1 MLLRRTPQTVP
12 QRHSSANLSSCAYVV
27 LLYGS
32 DAEYALGA
40 LLVASSLRRTGARA
54 RRLLLHSA
62 DVPSTRLPLLQEFY
76 DEVRLI
82 ERPVSLPH
90 DSPLCV
96 CARDFAHPQFL
107 KLHLLEL
114 EFDKVLYLDCDLV
127 VRRNLDHL
135 FELQAPAAMD
145 RILAM
150 PPHGAKLPNRIL
162 WAGHR
167 VRGIQG
173 GVMLLAPDKQMFD
186 AMRAEV
192 EDPVALREWAYR
204 PSLGNEQDYLTWK
217 YCDGLFEESGHPHV
231 WTHLGCEYNYEVHSA
246 STYFAIGRERWLWL
260 DYERDAAVLHFSAPF
275 RKLAKRILQ
284 PAGGGPSMTKPSH
297 QQDSAPADGDPRV
310 AFAYREW
317 DKEVEELQK
326 AIADQGSSLSTWLG
340 DSPSAH
346 SMRLAVIERSTGGM
360 ELAQIPEDGHVEAD
374 TCHFIFEAFSSNCA
388 EGLRFFPPAF
398 AAGPPWGACFWA
410 TAGDWETYEDDCET
424 AETAETETEL
434 KEGTGGRSAQCG
446 ASSSSG
452 GSSSSTTSFGKDR
465 SNECKSTSGCDWGTG
480 VQVSS
485 TECSTLS
492 PEGEESCGCQ
502 EDSSRGE
509 AADSCGCR
517 GKLGIQS
524 LVLRPSGDESGSAIG
539 AWLHL
544 GTGGIGQ
551 WVFAPMAS
559 PLHLPDCPSWRL
571 CSVFNAKV
579 VG

>member
-1 MLLRRTPQTVP
+1 MLRRLKIETAPQP
-12 QRHSSANLSSCAYVV
+12 PSSANLSNCAYVV

-62 DVPSTRLPLLQEFY
+62 DVPNSRLPLLREFY

-82 ERPVSLPH
+82 ERPVILPH

-114 EFDKVLYLDCDLV
+114 EFEKVLYLDCDLV
-127 VRRNLDHL
+127 IRRNLDHL

-173 GVMLLAPDKQMFD
+173 GVMLLAPDREKFA

-217 YCDGLFEESGHPHV
+217 FCDGLLEEDGHPHV

-275 RKLAKRILQ
+275 RKLAKRILR
-284 PAGGGPSMTKPSH
+284 PGGGPSLAMPSPP
-297 QQDSAPADGDPRV
+297 QDATPADEDHRV

-317 DKEVEELQK
+317 DREVEELRR
-326 AIADQGSSLSTWLG
+326 AIVAQGSSLSKWLG
-340 DSPSAH
+340 DGPHAH
-346 SMRLAVIERSTGGM
+346 AMRLAVIERSTGGM
-360 ELAQIPEDGHVEAD
+360 ELAQLPEDGHLEAD
-374 TCHFIFEAFSSNCA
+374 TCHFTFEAFSANCA

-410 TAGDWETYEDDCET
+410 PAGDWESYEDDCDT
-424 AETAETETEL
+424 AGTETDP
-434 KEGTGGRSAQCG
+434 KGGTGVSGQCR

-452 GSSSSTTSFGKDR
+452 GSSSS
-465 SNECKSTSGCDWGTG
+465 
-480 VQVSS
+480 SS
-485 TECSTLS
+485 ETE
-492 PEGEESCGCQ
+492 Q
-502 EDSSRGE
+502 SS
-509 AADSCGCR
+509 
-517 GKLGIQS
+517 
-524 LVLRPSGDESGSAIG
+524 
-539 AWLHL
+539 
-544 GTGGIGQ
+544 
-551 WVFAPMAS
+551 
-559 PLHLPDCPSWRL
+559 
-571 CSVFNAKV
+571 
-579 VG
+579 